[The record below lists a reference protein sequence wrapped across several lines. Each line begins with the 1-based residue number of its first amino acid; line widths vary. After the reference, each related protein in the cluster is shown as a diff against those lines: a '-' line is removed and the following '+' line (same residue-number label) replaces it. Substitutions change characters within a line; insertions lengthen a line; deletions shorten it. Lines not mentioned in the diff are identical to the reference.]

1 MKKLDLVFDMYVHI
15 VKFLQA
21 WKSWREGTISNL
33 IDPILRCGS
42 ISETMRCVHIGLL
55 CVQENVAKRPTM
67 ASVVLM
73 LSCNSLTL
81 PVPSRPPSFM
91 HSSME

>member
-1 MKKLDLVFDMYVHI
+1 MVNEIVKATKLKKLSLVFDTYVHI

-42 ISETMRCVHIGLL
+42 VSETMRCVHINWFAM
-55 CVQENVAKRPTM
+55 C
-67 ASVVLM
+67 
-73 LSCNSLTL
+73 
-81 PVPSRPPSFM
+81 SRKCC
-91 HSSME
+91 